1 MLVALKSVKEHPR
14 YKIEKSLAVHSE
26 MQDWL
31 LCSISTNIDFK
42 YRLVF
47 LLKHQQTRK
56 SGKMST
62 VIESLFYCHPFV
74 DKQVFVEV
82 CALSEVL
89 QDELIAMFKS
99 KEQHEY
105 YLLMLTN
112 RLVQCDY
119 K

>member
-1 MLVALKSVKEHPR
+1 MVSSSFRDAR
-14 YKIEKSLAVHSE
+14 LAIVF
-26 MQDWL
+26 D
-31 LCSISTNIDFK
+31 IDK
-42 YRLVF
+42 YRFQVQAGVSAKTPAA
-47 LLKHQQTRK
+47 LLTRK